1 SLWPHCEDVVRM
13 TEVPLHIPGTRGT
26 RGRSLERP
34 ASAEMARS
42 RERSK
47 RTHVLIQ
54 EDEIEVPYF
63 DAEAAL
69 AAARLER
76 TQRSEST
83 ERGRPLGVPGTPRR
97 SRPNDIE
104 SASASVSRT
113 LRESQTEV
121 RESSESQKH
130 GQAEADP
137 QRAAAVPSPGGAAT
151 AQAQGGAEVTLSI
164 PREPSLERDK
174 AAAACSRS
182 LAQAEAMMM
191 ASIRPRPRAP
201 KLQLVAPP
209 PVVEVAAPV
218 AAERRVPEHRAP
230 GDRPDSRQRGTLG
243 RQSLSPA
250 RPKKSPRDLRAREK
264 IGKLLVAH
272 YEVRSKSLETKK
284 WTRMLMRV
292 ILASE
297 EKNPE
302 ALKEGLALLQNAQ
315 NLIGA
320 GDEGESKSR
329 VLLQALCL
337 VDRKVKVR
345 SPIADAVRTL
355 EELTKR
361 KEKLLVDMAPM
372 GQEEASVPRLED
384 TEESLADELK
394 KSWQIVHHEELPAHP
409 GGEAKHADRLDR
421 LKKKTE
427 AEKEAAVEQAD
438 ERTLWVLR
446 RVSTI
451 FAVRKEKQ
459 ERFLQLFGDDAPSR
473 TTLQTFLHEVEVPA
487 VFFHLSPNGE
497 SCSASSDL
505 PTAAQM
511 KKKVL
516 ALVRSKH
523 EVEIDIGLAQR
534 PVVFI
539 ELAKGI
545 MDLINSYCHSV
556 YLSVL
561 MNPANQRGWSDL
573 ISRDLIDKF
582 HSFLATLHV
591 TVGLMKGQTL
601 LPLPPREA
609 TGSQDSSQ
617 SKASSSAISK
627 DRVHVLEGAV
637 ITWTKQV
644 RYVLK
649 QEPEHVFREGDP
661 QPDAELRFWQNRAN
675 NLNSIQNQLQ
685 MEGVKRVLRFLEASK
700 STYVSPFARLQKEVE
715 DNREEAN
722 ENVRFLKT
730 LEPYVNSLLSESID
744 FEALEEVFEDIFH
757 MLLLIWRH
765 SKYYNSL
772 ARLAVIVRQVCNSLI
787 AQATRYISGSS
798 VFEMIQSEAQECY
811 TMLETVTRALESLQD
826 SYHTYRNLSEQG
838 NSSAAVLTAKS
849 DVSTGGVMG
858 TGWRLRN
865 NVVFGR
871 LEAFGERVGD
881 ILDFVKTVLQF
892 HKLERVD
899 IGGTKGKVLS
909 QSVAK
914 VHEEFEKAVDKFRR
928 VPYDIFDVKEAAF
941 IQDFH
946 EFRLTIRDLDRRL
959 GSVLAAAFND
969 QDTLHGRAKLLDAF
983 EGLLERPVIQ
993 AELVSRQ
1000 KVLIAQYRQ
1009 DVDEIH
1015 ANFSSNQEKV
1025 DTCET
1030 DAPIFSNLP
1039 PVAGALSWARSLR
1052 TRLQEPMP
1060 KILAYNELM
1069 KEVPE
1074 SFRAR
1079 ALGVSAGFPC

>member
-1 SLWPHCEDVVRM
+1 M
-13 TEVPLHIPGTRGT
+13 G
-26 RGRSLERP
+26 ER
-34 ASAEMARS
+34 
-42 RERSK
+42 
-47 RTHVLIQ
+47 
-54 EDEIEVPYF
+54 
-63 DAEAAL
+63 
-69 AAARLER
+69 
-76 TQRSEST
+76 
-83 ERGRPLGVPGTPRR
+83 
-97 SRPNDIE
+97 
-104 SASASVSRT
+104 
-113 LRESQTEV
+113 
-121 RESSESQKH
+121 
-130 GQAEADP
+130 
-137 QRAAAVPSPGGAAT
+137 
-151 AQAQGGAEVTLSI
+151 
-164 PREPSLERDK
+164 
-174 AAAACSRS
+174 
-182 LAQAEAMMM
+182 
-191 ASIRPRPRAP
+191 
-201 KLQLVAPP
+201 
-209 PVVEVAAPV
+209 
-218 AAERRVPEHRAP
+218 
-230 GDRPDSRQRGTLG
+230 
-243 RQSLSPA
+243 
-250 RPKKSPRDLRAREK
+250 
-264 IGKLLVAH
+264 
-272 YEVRSKSLETKK
+272 
-284 WTRMLMRV
+284 
-292 ILASE
+292 
-297 EKNPE
+297 
-302 ALKEGLALLQNAQ
+302 
-315 NLIGA
+315 
-320 GDEGESKSR
+320 
-329 VLLQALCL
+329 
-337 VDRKVKVR
+337 
-345 SPIADAVRTL
+345 
-355 EELTKR
+355 
-361 KEKLLVDMAPM
+361 
-372 GQEEASVPRLED
+372 
-384 TEESLADELK
+384 
-394 KSWQIVHHEELPAHP
+394 
-409 GGEAKHADRLDR
+409 
-421 LKKKTE
+421 
-427 AEKEAAVEQAD
+427 AD

-849 DVSTGGVMG
+849 DASTGGVMG

-1074 SFRAR
+1074 SFRELCR
-1079 ALGVSAGFPC
+1079 IHDQTLEALDEYERRRYSEWKEEAVGEAAKRLHLRLLRRHDRTGLLKVNFDPALVQLLREVRFFLIYGLEVPAEALMIYDMVDTYRTWTSQLDHVVGLYNLVLTDLLPVEEPLLEDRITKMDNALAPGLTELKWSHGAEQIPEFIAGAMKVVSDVSAIVDIMKGNLRKISNILSGWCKDSMLERKRGAKPVSVEEFEQNHKARVGVRLMNMTGWWKGDSPFREGFQ